1 MRPPAS
7 FHKTPRG
14 ASDME
19 TTLLYALLVVSSGV
33 VGFVGCDVFR
43 RFRFRRRARAMA
55 VRAPRATVK
64 VRCSPRGRPDGPCT
78 LMHTHVMLGLPDGH
92 FASCYDH
99 DGDRE
104 YPDAE
109 TAATVGRLIWQ
120 AQTYLLTHETTQKEC
135 A

>member
-1 MRPPAS
+1 
-7 FHKTPRG
+7 
-14 ASDME
+14 ME

-92 FASCYDH
+92 FASCYD
-99 DGDRE
+99 DLARSAGLALFRRE
-104 YPDAE
+104 NESARE
-109 TAATVGRLIWQ
+109 HHGLR
-120 AQTYLLTHETTQKEC
+120 
-135 A
+135 